1 MLAMSDDKAV
11 SIYRE
16 LARIPSLATAQ
27 IVNTQGGSVTVS
39 STWSQR
45 DLERGSVIKFT
56 RTFLALGTEEK
67 AFQKVLPVPDI
78 TELHEELLSSF
89 SACGKYKAV
98 FRQVKNK
105 KGEEQ
110 QYLEIWTEESKVNN
124 VNLTAIDK
132 HGKVNTDGE
141 FGCLNWSSDNKR
153 LVYIA
158 EKKKQKTASYFGR
171 KSEQVEEETE
181 KDPIKGEQYLFRD
194 DWGETLVDKC
204 FPVICTFDVATETVS
219 VLEDVPEDLSPAQ
232 ATWGPQDA
240 GIIFSA
246 LYNEAYKL
254 GAIYCD
260 NRRSAI
266 FHLSLEGKKCD
277 LLSATDKCCRSPRC
291 CPDQSKL
298 VYIQN
303 DVGGPH
309 QHCKQLMMYDWTSQT
324 SSVII
329 DIVNRAKDR
338 NSFPG
343 LFLVNLPLRCW
354 AGDHQTVFLD
364 TIWHS
369 TQKIVSINTSTKQE
383 TLITRNET
391 YPSWTVID
399 VSGNLLLVKRAS
411 PNKSGQ
417 MVICD
422 TSQVNASGGLDW
434 FVLSDNKMEF
444 TDVSW
449 KVFSLPQSD
458 GLDVEGIMFAPT
470 ASIGQE
476 QQPPLIVFPHGG
488 PHSSIVASY
497 LVMPVFLCRLNYA
510 VICVNYRG
518 STGFG
523 QDAIFSL
530 PGKVGTQDVGD
541 VHLMAKHALNEGY
554 GDPKRVMVTGGSH
567 GGFLSLHM
575 IGQYPEFYKACAVR
589 NPVCNIAAMLG
600 YSDIPDWCFV
610 EAGFEFTY
618 NFVPTSDVYQ
628 GMLEKS
634 PISHIQKVKAPTLFL
649 IGKDDLRVPPKQGE
663 NFYKILRARN
673 IRTKLLLYPENNH
686 GLVKLEAESD
696 CLINIYRWF
705 EENS

>member
-1 MLAMSDDKAV
+1 MSSCFKYQERLAMSEDKAV

-45 DLERGSVIKFT
+45 DLERGSIIKFT
-56 RTFLALGTEEK
+56 RTYLAFGTEEK
-67 AFQKVLPVPDI
+67 VFQKVLPVPDI

-194 DWGETLVDKC
+194 DWGETLVDK
-204 FPVICTFDVATETVS
+204 FFQ
-219 VLEDVPEDLSPAQ
+219 LSARLMLPRKLLVFWRMSQ
-232 ATWGPQDA
+232 RIFHRLRSLNLFENKYIITINRKATWGPQDA

-324 SSVII
+324 ASVII
-329 DIVNRAKDR
+329 DIVNRSKDR

-369 TQKIVSINTSTKQE
+369 TQ
-383 TLITRNET
+383 
-391 YPSWTVID
+391 
-399 VSGNLLLVKRAS
+399 
-411 PNKSGQ
+411 
-417 MVICD
+417 VICD

-470 ASIGQE
+470 ASIGQR

-575 IGQYPEFYKACAVR
+575 IGQYPEFYKVCAVR

-673 IRTKLLLYPENNH
+673 IRTRQNGYHYEAIGGIHNLTACKELMEKNPDENVFASR
-686 GLVKLEAESD
+686 LCITYSTEVSV
-696 CLINIYRWF
+696 
-705 EENS
+705 